1 MRAQYIVVLLNSF
14 LYEHQY
20 TKFITNNLNVGAY
33 TFQQIENTNRG
44 NRSINF
50 NIFSYS
56 RGKETEL
63 TKKYYFL

>member
-1 MRAQYIVVLLNSF
+1 MRVQYIAVLLNPF
-14 LYEHQY
+14 LYEHKY
-20 TKFITNNLNVGAY
+20 TKFITNNLNIGAY
-33 TFQQIENTNRG
+33 TFQQIANTNRG

-56 RGKETEL
+56 YGKETES